1 MPVSGERG
9 SAHAQSRWP
18 YPSVIAHRGGGKFAP
33 ENTLSA
39 IRQGH
44 AMGFRG
50 VEFDVMLSQDSMP
63 LLIHDET
70 LERTTNG
77 HGRVADTTM
86 RSLGQLDAG
95 AWFGAEFAHE
105 PLPSFESATR
115 LCLALG
121 LWANI
126 EIKPAGGHAVATGRI
141 TAALAQRLWRG
152 ATLAPLLSSFQPAAL
167 AAARESAP
175 KLPRGLLFDAVPSDW
190 RTQLQ
195 ALECVSLHCNADTI
209 SADTVREVHA
219 AGYAIAVWTVNDAA
233 AAQRLFAWGVD
244 AIFTDRLDIIRPD
257 FAAAPI

>member
-9 SAHAQSRWP
+9 LANARSRWP
-18 YPSVIAHRGGGKFAP
+18 YPRVIAHRGGGKFAP

-39 IRQGH
+39 IRKGN

-50 VEFDVMLSQDSMP
+50 VEFDVMLSQDSIP

-86 RSLGQLDAG
+86 RSLAELDAG
-95 AWFGAEFAHE
+95 AWFGAAFAHE
-105 PLPSFESATR
+105 PVPSFESAAS
-115 LCLALG
+115 LCIALG
-121 LWANI
+121 LWANV
-126 EIKPAGGHAVATGRI
+126 EIKPAGGHESATGRI
-141 TAALAQRLWRG
+141 AAVLAQRLWRG
-152 ATLAPLLSSFQPAAL
+152 APITPLLSSFQPAAL

-175 KLPRGLLFDAVPSDW
+175 ALPRGLLFDAVPTDW
-190 RTQLQ
+190 RAQLQ
-195 ALECVSLHCNADTI
+195 YLECVSLHCNADKI

-244 AIFTDRLDIIRPD
+244 AIFTDRLDLIRPD
-257 FAAAPI
+257 FAAAPM